1 MSGSVKMWEL
11 IYMLDGVEVT
21 EPVKGVTKMQ
31 ARGVIV
37 GRYKRQIDFV
47 SVKEVEVA

>member
-1 MSGSVKMWEL
+1 
-11 IYMLDGVEVT
+11 MLDGVEVS
-21 EPVKGVTKMQ
+21 ERAAGITKMQ

-47 SVKEVEVA
+47 SVKEVEEAA